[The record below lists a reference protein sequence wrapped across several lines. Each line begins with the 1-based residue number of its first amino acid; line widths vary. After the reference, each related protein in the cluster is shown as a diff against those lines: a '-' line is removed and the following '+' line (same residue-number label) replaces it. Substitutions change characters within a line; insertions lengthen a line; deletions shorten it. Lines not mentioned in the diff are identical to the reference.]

1 MRAEVNIQ
9 EKQKTTRLLCV
20 YLLTPGLEYLLAG
33 PEEAGTG
40 RPLVTMQSVVVPWTP
55 RLGPLLS
62 EALSNGCL

>member
-1 MRAEVNIQ
+1 MIAEVNIQ
-9 EKQKTTRLLCV
+9 QKQKYKVIMCLT
-20 YLLTPGLEYLLAG
+20 LTPGLEYLLAG
-33 PEEAGTG
+33 HEEAGTG